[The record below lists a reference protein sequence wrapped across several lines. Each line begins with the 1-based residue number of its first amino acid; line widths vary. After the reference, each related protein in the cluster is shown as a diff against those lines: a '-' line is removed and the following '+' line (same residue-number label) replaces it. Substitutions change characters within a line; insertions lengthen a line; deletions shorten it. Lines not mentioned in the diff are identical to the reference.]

1 MIKKLFSSFGE
12 NMQQVLLFPKLHYT
26 IHMNPTKVSIIC
38 QALKYTSKLSTKN
51 QWLNEDDSTGTALAK
66 QAQGAAH
73 RSQNPFKK
81 PGIRAHSR
89 NPRAEEEETN
99 RSLELIVQLN

>member
-1 MIKKLFSSFGE
+1 MT
-12 NMQQVLLFPKLHYT
+12 N
-26 IHMNPTKVSIIC
+26 
-38 QALKYTSKLSTKN
+38 
-51 QWLNEDDSTGTALAK
+51 DSTGTALAK
-66 QAQGAAH
+66 QAQGAVH